1 MSGNFELLAD
11 NRGDLRVVLVAGDG
25 EVLATSGPFPDIAAA
40 VAGIASV
47 REVAG
52 TGHIIDRTASSSR
65 LAFAGQ
71 RSGTA

>member
-11 NRGDLRVVLVAGDG
+11 NLGGLHVVLVAADG
-25 EVLATSGPFPDIAAA
+25 QVLASSGPFQDVAAA

-52 TGHIIDRTASSSR
+52 TGHIIDRTASASCR
-65 LAFAGQ
+65 TW
-71 RSGTA
+71 GTR

>member
-11 NRGDLRVVLVAGDG
+11 NLGELRVVLVTG
-25 EVLATSGPFPDIAAA
+25 EGEILATSGPFPDVAAA

-52 TGHIIDRTASSSR
+52 TGHIIDRTASAPH
-65 LAFAGQ
+65 LACAGK
-71 RSGTA
+71 